1 MAVSL
6 KMNLAPLQTLYTKT
20 YGQNIMY
27 LLYNH
32 SCCIQVLCSNS
43 LIPCSRVLLEK
54 LTGPQL
60 VTKYLTFYG
69 TQFITAFT
77 RALHLP
83 IC

>member
-6 KMNLAPLQTLYTKT
+6 KMNLVPLQTSYTKI

-32 SCCIQVLCSNS
+32 SCCIEVLSLNS
-43 LIPCSRVLLEK
+43 PIPWSRVLLEK
-54 LTGPQL
+54 LTVPQL